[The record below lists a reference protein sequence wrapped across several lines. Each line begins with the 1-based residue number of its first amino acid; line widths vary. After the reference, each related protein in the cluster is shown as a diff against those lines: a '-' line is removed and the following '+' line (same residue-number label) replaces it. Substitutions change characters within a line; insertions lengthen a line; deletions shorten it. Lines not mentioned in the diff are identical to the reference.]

1 MNSNHG
7 GHDHEH
13 SDSHGHGNS
22 DNEHS
27 HDGHSHGDGHGH
39 ANDQGLSGMVR
50 YLRHAPRMWR
60 STINQAAV
68 ELLAPQSNE
77 TVLDI
82 GAGMGA
88 GTMVAAK
95 RGAKVVS
102 IEPTPFLRRVLSF
115 RRVLQRARKRILVV
129 NGAAENLSVDAQSID
144 AIWSVNTMH
153 HWVDQAD
160 AAAEIVRALR
170 PGGRLLLIDEDF
182 QDPTHPEYEV
192 FAKHNQHDSDEADSD
207 NTHHGFTMVDADEM
221 GTLLTEAGLSS
232 VSADKQSV
240 KGRPVIMITGT
251 A

>member
-7 GHDHEH
+7 GDHKH
-13 SDSHGHGNS
+13 NHSHGH
-22 DNEHS
+22 S
-27 HDGHSHGDGHGH
+27 HQHGH

-60 STINQAAV
+60 STVNHAAV
-68 ELLAPQSNE
+68 ELLAPQPNE

-88 GTMVAAK
+88 GAMVAARK
-95 RGAKVVS
+95 RAKVIA

-115 RRVLQRARKRILVV
+115 RRLLQRARKRILIV
-129 NGAAENLSVDAQSID
+129 NGAAENLSVDAQSVD

-153 HWVDQAD
+153 HWVNQAD

-182 QDPTHPEYEV
+182 QDPTHPEYEA
-192 FAKHNQHDSDEADSD
+192 FGKHNKHDSDEAD

-221 GTLLTEAGLSS
+221 GNLLTEAGLSS
-232 VSADKQSV
+232 VTADKQSV
-240 KGRPVIMITGT
+240 EGRPVIMVTGT